1 MMFCID
7 NVFKSQ
13 KSLYRYSLVLI
24 LHSFYICQGVLGE
37 KYKSFIEK
45 ICRPSGNLPLSG
57 TEDAKKEPLQTL
69 KK

>member
-1 MMFCID
+1 
-7 NVFKSQ
+7 
-13 KSLYRYSLVLI
+13 
-24 LHSFYICQGVLGE
+24 LHFFYICQGVLGE